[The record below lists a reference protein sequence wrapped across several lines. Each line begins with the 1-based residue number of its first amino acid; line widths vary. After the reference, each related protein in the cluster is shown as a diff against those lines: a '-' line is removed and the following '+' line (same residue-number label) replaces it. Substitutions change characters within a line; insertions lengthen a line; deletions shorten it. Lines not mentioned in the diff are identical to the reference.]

1 MALSQAASANAI
13 RRVFDVFAKHS
24 GERISAHRIAAIGD
38 MSVETVRRA
47 LGQLL
52 FDDQIRS
59 ARGNGRRAP
68 QYWRS
73 SDALAETFGQEP
85 CAKPVGEKA
94 APRGFTFR
102 AMEPGYVARHLQ
114 PVVRSGA
121 GQGAVPGVT
130 INQSEYDRGW

>member
-1 MALSQAASANAI
+1 MAPSNGPSTGAI

-24 GERISAHRIAAIGD
+24 GERISAHRITAGGE
-38 MSVETVRRA
+38 MSIETVRRA

-52 FDDQIRS
+52 LDGKICS
-59 ARGNGRRAP
+59 KRGNGARAT

-73 SDALAETFGQEP
+73 SDTLAETFGQAP

-102 AMEPGYVARHLQ
+102 PMEPGYVARHLQ
-114 PVVRSGA
+114 PVVRPGA

-130 INQSEYDRGW
+130 INQSEYDRGY